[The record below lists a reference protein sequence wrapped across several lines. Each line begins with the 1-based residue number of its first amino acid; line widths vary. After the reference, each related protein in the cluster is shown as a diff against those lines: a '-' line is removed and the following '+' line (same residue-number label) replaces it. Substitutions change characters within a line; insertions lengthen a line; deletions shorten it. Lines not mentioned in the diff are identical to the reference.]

1 MNQMTGAYLN
11 LNDEFKSKL
20 NQPEFPNMMYSLKT
34 KLMENKSIRNI
45 AVEDLLNI
53 MLFTDRKLYADL
65 LKTVH
70 KIENKIQ
77 KP

>member
-11 LNDEFKSKL
+11 LNDDFKSKL
-20 NQPEFPNMMYSLKT
+20 DHAEFPNMMYSLKT
-34 KLMENKSIRNI
+34 KLMANKSIRNI
-45 AVEDLLNI
+45 AVEDLLNF
-53 MLFTDRKLYADL
+53 MLFTDLKLYTDL
-65 LKTVH
+65 LNTVH